1 MCANAAMP
9 QTVVSDLNSLRVLAA
24 LATRIGVGRA
34 DIVVQSEC
42 RDRGAALMGIVN
54 VTPDSFFDGG
64 SLLDPGAAR
73 ARIEQL
79 IAEGAS
85 SVDIGGES
93 SQPRASSVP
102 ADEQIRRIEPAVKY
116 AVSLGRAL
124 VSVDTTSPVVARRML
139 ELGADLI
146 NDVSCLADPELAG
159 VVAGYDA
166 VLLLMH
172 ARGPMS
178 SMAGFS
184 KYPES
189 GYADV
194 VAEVTTEWGRARDQ
208 AVARGVPTERVWFDP
223 GIGFSKSARHSF
235 EVIQRLREFTLLGVP
250 VVVGPSRK
258 SFINAADGANT
269 GAPAPPSE
277 RLGGT
282 IAACL
287 AAVEGGATVLRV
299 HDVAPVRQALAV
311 ARAISPSSSVK
322 EEELRA

>member
-1 MCANAAMP
+1 MERALNALVP
-9 QTVVSDLNSLRVLAA
+9 QTVVSDLNSLRVLAV

-42 RDRGAALMGIVN
+42 RARGAALMGIVN

-73 ARIEQL
+73 SRIEQL
-79 IAEGAS
+79 VADGAS
-85 SVDIGGES
+85 TVDIGGES
-93 SQPRASSVP
+93 SRPGASSIP
-102 ADEQIRRIEPAVKY
+102 ADEQIRRIEPAVKH

-124 VSVDTTSPVVARRML
+124 VSVDTTSPVVARHML

-159 VVAGYDA
+159 VVAAHDA

-172 ARGPMS
+172 ARG

-194 VAEVTTEWGRARDQ
+194 VAEVTTEWARARDR
-208 AVARGVPTERVWFDP
+208 AVARGIPPERVWFDP

-258 SFINAADGANT
+258 SFINAADGASAG
-269 GAPAPPSE
+269 GAAPPSE

-287 AAVEGGATVLRV
+287 AAAARGAAVLRV
-299 HDVAPVRQALAV
+299 HDVADVRQALAV
-311 ARAISPSSSVK
+311 ARAISPSSSVQ